1 MRPPIHRARRCGTT
15 APDAETALAAGW
27 EHLPP
32 DWWVCPA
39 CDAREA
45 AATDE
50 LMASLKATCPA
61 FGGGR

>member
-39 CDAREA
+39 CEARDAAASVTAPDAARER
-45 AATDE
+45 
-50 LMASLKATCPA
+50 
-61 FGGGR
+61 GR